1 MTNGTKEHYTDDA
14 PISSHSDDRFGRWH
28 FAERIA
34 SVIATR
40 TDPTS
45 IVVGIYGP
53 WGDGKTSVLNMMVE
67 ALADHDNVIVVPFN
81 PWNFESEGQLIR
93 AFFDTLSD
101 AIGKSLTTKAEEIG
115 KFLGKYGNVLSL
127 ASLPFG
133 VDAGAAATTIGEKLS
148 NVELDELK
156 ARVSKILIE
165 AGKRVIVF
173 IDDIDRL
180 DRGEVHAILKLIKLS
195 ASFHNTAYVLAFDDE
210 MVAASLG
217 ERYGAGDITAGRN
230 FI

>member
-1 MTNGTKEHYTDDA
+1 MSKDTKDQYTDDA
-14 PISSHSDDRFGRWH
+14 PISSHSDDRFGRWP
-28 FAERIA
+28 FAERVA

-67 ALADHDNVIVVPFN
+67 ALTDGDNVIVVPFN

-133 VDAGAAATTIGEKLS
+133 VDAGTAAATIGEKLS
-148 NVELDELK
+148 NVE
-156 ARVSKILIE
+156 
-165 AGKRVIVF
+165 
-173 IDDIDRL
+173 
-180 DRGEVHAILKLIKLS
+180 
-195 ASFHNTAYVLAFDDE
+195 
-210 MVAASLG
+210 
-217 ERYGAGDITAGRN
+217 
-230 FI
+230 

>member
-1 MTNGTKEHYTDDA
+1 MANATKEQYTDDA
-14 PISSHSDDRFGRWH
+14 PINSHGDDRFGRWP
-28 FAERIA
+28 FAERVA

-40 TDPTS
+40 TDPTC
-45 IVVGIYGP
+45 IVLGIYGQ

-67 ALADHDNVIVVPFN
+67 ALAHYDSVIVIPFN

-101 AIGKSLTTKAEEIG
+101 AIGKSLTTRAEEIG
-115 KFLGKYGNVLSL
+115 KFLGKYGSVLSL

-133 VDAGAAATTIGEKLS
+133 VDAGAATTTIGEKLS

-156 ARVSKILIE
+156 ARVSKVLIE

-195 ASFHNTAYVLAFDDE
+195 ASFHNTASVQDAWARTVLYV
-210 MVAASLG
+210 
-217 ERYGAGDITAGRN
+217 
-230 FI
+230 